1 MPESDDTLNL
11 DDALKQGDQ
20 ETEKSTA
27 SGETTE
33 KAGIETPQ
41 GKQPEGEVTPSTT
54 TPPVEPQAEIET
66 AKAISDAAKAA
77 VKKALELLT
86 PHKDELTA
94 QMTALGKLVG
104 YPATSEGYPKV
115 AAVKGLEEILKDTS
129 LSAED
134 QDHLVSLVKAEDVR
148 KQQIIIAERTRLN
161 DALEKAQ
168 RERVAIQ
175 KELIAEQTIR
185 KHVEETKHVETEL
198 KHLPGKADETATLL
212 MKARVGMGEDYAKLE
227 TLLKS
232 ADAIIQKGSFLK
244 NLGSEIAIEG
254 SPEAELESEVKKA
267 MEADPDAKE
276 AVVRANI
283 LKTNSELYRRLSPPV
298 KQE

>member
-1 MPESDDTLNL
+1 MPDDTLDL
-11 DDALKQGDQ
+11 DEALKQGDQ
-20 ETEKSTA
+20 EPEKSTA
-27 SGETTE
+27 SGETPVDT
-33 KAGIETPQ
+33 GIETQ
-41 GKQPEGEVTPSTT
+41 QEATPGDETSSSTT
-54 TPPVEPQAEIET
+54 TPETHEEIET
-66 AKAISDAAKAA
+66 EKAVSAAAKAA
-77 VKKALELLT
+77 VKNALKLLL
-86 PHKDELTA
+86 PHKAELTA
-94 QMTALGKLVG
+94 QMDALGKLVG
-104 YPATSEGYPKV
+104 YPSISEGYPEV

-148 KQQIIIAERTRLN
+148 KQQIIITERKRLN
-161 DALEKAQ
+161 SALEKAEHD
-168 RERVAIQ
+168 REEIR
-175 KELIAEQTIR
+175 KELITEQTIR
-185 KHVEETKHVETEL
+185 KHVEETKRVETEL

-212 MKARVGMGEDYAKLE
+212 MKAKAGMGDDYAKLE

-254 SPEAELESEVKKA
+254 SPQAELESEVKKA
-267 MEADPDAKE
+267 MEADPNAKE

-283 LKTNSELYRRLSPPV
+283 LKTNSELYKRLSPPV